1 MKPDRVPE
9 RLQTV
14 RSELKRVLREGSF
27 TARDLSACVGIS
39 EKDVAQ
45 HLEHVGRSV
54 RDSGERLTVEHARC
68 LGCGVRLQGP
78 RAAHPTL
85 TLPALQSRAS
95 CAGALRHRFGAAWM
109 M

>member
-27 TARDLSACVGIS
+27 TARDLSARVGIS

-54 RDSGERLTVEHARC
+54 RDIGERLTVEHPRC
-68 LGCGVRLQGP
+68 LGRERLTRPSRCP
-78 RAAHPTL
+78 RCKAERVA
-85 TLPALQSRAS
+85 PA
-95 CAGALRHRFGAAWM
+95 RFGIVSARPGM